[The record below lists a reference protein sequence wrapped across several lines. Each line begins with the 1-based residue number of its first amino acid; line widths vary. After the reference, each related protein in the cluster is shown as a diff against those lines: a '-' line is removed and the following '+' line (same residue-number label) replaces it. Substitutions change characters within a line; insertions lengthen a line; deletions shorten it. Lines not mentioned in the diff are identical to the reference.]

1 MRLLCLDVGD
11 KRTGLAS
18 GDTETGIASPLKA
31 IEIPLARGE
40 ALADAVVIAGRDQG
54 AEGFV
59 LGLPLNMDGTEGP
72 QAAKVRT
79 FGALLDETTRLP
91 IAYHDERL
99 SSERA
104 DEAMA
109 RSGLTHKQKKA
120 RRDAL
125 AAAAILQ
132 DYLDCLEA
140 GQGE

>member
-1 MRLLCLDVGD
+1 MRLLCLDLAD

-31 IEIPLARGE
+31 LEIPLTRAA

-72 QAAKVRT
+72 QAERVRA

-91 IAYHDERL
+91 IVFHDERL
-99 SSERA
+99 STERA
-104 DEAMA
+104 HEAMA

-132 DYLDCLEA
+132 DYLDSLGSES
-140 GQGE
+140 GE